1 MFGRNGEEEGQG
13 PSSVVTVSTPPQS
26 LPNPT
31 LSDRKLKDK
40 CFRCGMKGHW
50 AQDCPFAN
58 PTRNASSLPDVHHFP
73 VLRCPCGVACTLRV
87 SGSESHYGRRYYAR
101 NCSCGNGPGNNFY
114 KWCED
119 VKAPLCKCGAGAC
132 TISFHKDTHGNY
144 VKYYTCRIRTGH
156 GSCGFLMFDSPP
168 NSWPRSRRP
177 ISSPQRGEPPDMMS
191 HEDECSI
198 PCFSNTNILV
208 HEAGTSDFVV
218 GKGNR
223 VSRLMSWSDVH
234 SRQIEF
240 QNQIFAAGNLRNGCK
255 TRQIMGLRIH
265 GWVGRLAFPPPRI
278 LANLPLGHF
287 FCFVFPL
294 FDPILVSQYADISI
308 RGSSSIM
315 PRTSSNGEVDEES
328 QNALRNDTQLLA
340 VPSGTSIRKRS
351 FTAMQ
356 GVANMMMKGVGKNL
370 QKDCSLLLS
379 MEAAKDGLA
388 FVGHVTKSIQYMS
401 RVTGMELN
409 CNQQEPTIQKNIE
422 EASSD
427 YLQWVRQVAS
437 HFEEMLHQIGELE
450 TFLVNITKDLGQSK
464 RTMLAAYQQLTN
476 ALKLP
481 QEEVEQR
488 MAGTALDEVR
498 IHPKLFIYVIQ
509 IRKGYVQFFKTEW
522 LE

>member
-1 MFGRNGEEEGQG
+1 MSGRNGEDEGQS

-26 LPNPT
+26 LPSPT

-58 PTRNASSLPDVHHFP
+58 PTKNASSLPDVHHFP
-73 VLRCPCGVACTLRV
+73 VLRCPCGVAFSLRV
-87 SGSESHYGRRYYAR
+87 SGSETHYGRRYYAR
-101 NCSCGNGPGNNFY
+101 NCNCGNGPGKNFY

-132 TISFHKDTHGNY
+132 TINFHEDTHGNS

-156 GSCGFLMFDSPP
+156 GSCGFLQFDSPP

-177 ISSPQRGEPPDMMS
+177 ISSLQHGEPPDMMS
-191 HEDECSI
+191 DEDECSI

-208 HEAGTSDFVV
+208 HEAETSDFVV

-223 VSRLMSWSDVH
+223 VSRLMSCKSSVLML
-234 SRQIEF
+234 
-240 QNQIFAAGNLRNGCK
+240 GK
-255 TRQIMGLRIH
+255 TRQIMGLRVH

-278 LANLPLGHF
+278 LSDLPLGHF
-287 FCFVFPL
+287 FCCKH
-294 FDPILVSQYADISI
+294 VSQYADISI

-315 PRTSSNGEVDEES
+315 PCTSSNGEVDEES

-340 VPSGTSIRKRS
+340 VPSGTSIWKRS

-356 GVANMMMKGVGKNL
+356 GVPNMIVKGVGKNL
-370 QKDCSLLLS
+370 QKDCCLLLS

-388 FVGHVTKSIQYMS
+388 FAEHVTKSIQYIS
-401 RVTGMELN
+401 SVTGMGLN
-409 CNQQEPTIQKNIE
+409 CNQQEPTIQKNIKE
-422 EASSD
+422 VGSD

-464 RTMLAAYQQLTN
+464 RSMLAAYQQLTN

-481 QEEVEQR
+481 QEEVEKR
-488 MAGTALDEVR
+488 MAGTTLDEVR
-498 IHPKLFIYVIQ
+498 IHPKFYIYVIQ

>member
-1 MFGRNGEEEGQG
+1 MSGRNGEEEGQS

-26 LPNPT
+26 LPSPI

-87 SGSESHYGRRYYAR
+87 SGSETHYGRRYYAH
-101 NCSCGNGPGNNFY
+101 NCNCGNGPGKNFY

-132 TISFHKDTHGNY
+132 TINFHNDTHGNY

-156 GSCGFLMFDSPP
+156 GSCGFLLFDSPP

-177 ISSPQRGEPPDMMS
+177 ISSPQHAE
-191 HEDECSI
+191 
-198 PCFSNTNILV
+198 
-208 HEAGTSDFVV
+208 TSDFVV

-255 TRQIMGLRIH
+255 TRQIMGLRVH

-278 LANLPLGHF
+278 LADLPLGHF
-287 FCFVFPL
+287 FCF
-294 FDPILVSQYADISI
+294 SECADISI

-315 PRTSSNGEVDEES
+315 PCTSSNGEVDEES

-340 VPSGTSIRKRS
+340 VPSGTSIWKRS

-356 GVANMMMKGVGKNL
+356 DVANIMMKGVGKNL

-379 MEAAKDGLA
+379 MEATKDGLA
-388 FVGHVTKSIQYMS
+388 FAEHVTKSIQYIS
-401 RVTGMELN
+401 RVTGTELN

-422 EASSD
+422 EVGSD
-427 YLQWVRQVAS
+427 YLQLVRQVAS

-450 TFLVNITKDLGQSK
+450 SFLVNITKDLGQSK
-464 RTMLAAYQQLTN
+464 RSMLAACQQLTN
-476 ALKLP
+476 ALKLS
-481 QEEVEQR
+481 QEKVEQR
-488 MAGTALDEVR
+488 MVGTALDETCSSTSEICRVEG
-498 IHPKLFIYVIQ
+498 
-509 IRKGYVQFFKTEW
+509 RKRQKTALLSESK
-522 LE
+522 

>member
-1 MFGRNGEEEGQG
+1 M
-13 PSSVVTVSTPPQS
+13 
-26 LPNPT
+26 
-31 LSDRKLKDK
+31 
-40 CFRCGMKGHW
+40 
-50 AQDCPFAN
+50 
-58 PTRNASSLPDVHHFP
+58 RNASSLPDVHHFP
-73 VLRCPCGVACTLRV
+73 VLRCAWGVACTLRV
-87 SGSESHYGRRYYAR
+87 SGSESHYGRRYYSR
-101 NCSCGNGPGNNFY
+101 NCNCGNGPGKNFY

-132 TISFHKDTHGNY
+132 TVSFHKDTHGNY
-144 VKYYTCRIRTGH
+144 VKYYTCRIRTH
-156 GSCGFLMFDSPP
+156 
-168 NSWPRSRRP
+168 
-177 ISSPQRGEPPDMMS
+177 GEPPDMMS

-208 HEAGTSDFVV
+208 HEAETSDCVV
-218 GKGNR
+218 GKENR
-223 VSRLMSWSDVH
+223 VSCLVSWSDVH

-255 TRQIMGLRIH
+255 TRQIMGLRVH

-287 FCFVFPL
+287 FCF
-294 FDPILVSQYADISI
+294 SQYADISI

-315 PRTSSNGEVDEES
+315 PCTSSNGEVDEES

-340 VPSGTSIRKRS
+340 VPSGTSILKRS

-388 FVGHVTKSIQYMS
+388 FSGHVTKSIQYIS

-427 YLQWVRQVAS
+427 YLQWVRQVDS

-450 TFLVNITKDLGQSK
+450 TFLVNITNDLGQSK
-464 RTMLAAYQQLTN
+464 RSMLAAYQQLTN

-488 MAGTALDEVR
+488 MAGTALDETCSSTSEICRVEG
-498 IHPKLFIYVIQ
+498 
-509 IRKGYVQFFKTEW
+509 RKRQKIARLSESK
-522 LE
+522 